1 MPSVLELS
9 PDDRALLKELPFK
22 AVFAAVVTDV
32 RGPVGSA
39 AKETVEGARRLV
51 SEATTTYAENALIQ
65 QVLQD
70 VANDPATEQDIELK
84 DETARIGAV
93 VDALRIASEG
103 ASLLGDIEDQDQV
116 LQYKQWVVSAATA
129 AVEATRSGGILR
141 GDQVSESEE
150 DYIRQLRVALGLI
163 SGDEG

>member
-1 MPSVLELS
+1 MPSVLDLT

-22 AVFAAVVTDV
+22 AIFAAIVADV

-39 AKETVEGARRLV
+39 AKETVDAARTLV
-51 SEATTTYAENALIQ
+51 SEATTTYADNALIQ

-70 VANDPATEQDIELK
+70 VAAEPTEHDDIALK
-84 DETARIGAV
+84 DEQARMEATV
-93 VDALRIASEG
+93 EALRYASRG
-103 ASLLGDIEDQDQV
+103 AGVLDGLDDRDQA
-116 LQYKQWVVSAATA
+116 LQYKQWVLDAATA

-141 GDQVSESEE
+141 GDQISEAEE

-163 SGDEG
+163 DGEAE